1 MPRNRET
8 ETITAARARELLSLD
23 RRTGHLTWK
32 HPARPKLVGKRA
44 GGASQKGYR
53 YVTIDERRYPE
64 HRIVWLIVHGDL
76 PEEIDHRN
84 GKKADN
90 RPRNLR
96 NGTHAQNMQNRRKAV
111 AGKLWPIGVRPQTG
125 SGYMARITVKGV
137 PKYLG
142 TFPTPEE
149 AGAAYL
155 KAKREL
161 HGFCTI

>member
-96 NGTHAQNMQNRRKAV
+96 NGTHAQNMQNRRKQV
-111 AGKLWPIGVRPQTG
+111 VGKKCPIGVREQNG
-125 SGYMARITVKGV
+125 GFIARIRTGGAL
-137 PKYLG
+137 KYLG
-142 TFPTPEE
+142 TFPTQDL
-149 AGAAYL
+149 ASDAYL
-155 KAKREL
+155 RAKREL
-161 HGFCTI
+161 HAFCTI